1 MSYHL
6 SSTTRHRQIGIAL
19 VVVTTLMFSV
29 LDVSAKWLVQTL
41 PVIQVVWLRFLIH
54 TLLMGGLFLPSMG
67 PRLWAVSQPRMQV
80 IRGLILC
87 VMTGMNFWAL
97 QYLQLAETGAVQ
109 FSVPILIA
117 LLSAW
122 WLKEHLDVWRWV
134 AICVGFLGILV
145 IMRPF
150 SHGFHPAI
158 ILSVLNAVLYAAF
171 NLMTRRLASSDH
183 PVVTQLACAAVPAMV
198 LAPFALWQW
207 QTPQDWQTWL
217 IIGATGLSGG
227 LGHLASAQAHRF
239 ASAAV
244 LGPFLYQQIIYM
256 AFWGWLVFDQ
266 VPDQAVAIGA
276 CIVVFSGLYL
286 LWREFRQQ
294 PDTTAD

>member
-1 MSYHL
+1 
-6 SSTTRHRQIGIAL
+6 
-19 VVVTTLMFSV
+19 V
-29 LDVSAKWLVQTL
+29 L
-41 PVIQVVWLRFLIH
+41 QVVWLRFLIH

-67 PRLWAVSQPRMQV
+67 ASLWAVSQPRLQV

-122 WLKEHLDVWRWV
+122 WLKEKLDFWRWI

-158 ILSVLNAVLYAAF
+158 FLSVLNALLYAAF
-171 NLMTRRLASSDH
+171 NLMTRSLASSDH
-183 PVVTQLACAAVPAMV
+183 PVVTQLASAAVPAIV

-207 QTPQDWQTWL
+207 QTPLGWQTWL
-217 IIGATGLSGG
+217 IVGATGLCGG

-256 AFWGWLVFDQ
+256 TFWGWLVFDQ
-266 VPDQAVAIGA
+266 VPDEAVAIGA

-286 LWREFRQQ
+286 LWREFRKQ
-294 PDTTAD
+294 PDAQDLFQG

>member
-41 PVIQVVWLRFLIH
+41 PVIQVVWLRFLTH

-67 PRLWAVSQPRMQV
+67 PRLWAVTQPRMQV

-158 ILSVLNAVLYAAF
+158 FLSVLNAVLYAAF

-183 PVVTQLACAAVPAMV
+183 PVVTQLASAAVPAMV
-198 LAPFALWQW
+198 LAPFALWHW
-207 QTPQDWQTWL
+207 QTPQGWQTWL
-217 IIGATGLSGG
+217 IIGATGLCGG

-256 AFWGWLVFDQ
+256 TFWGLSL
-266 VPDQAVAIGA
+266 IH
-276 CIVVFSGLYL
+276 I
-286 LWREFRQQ
+286 
-294 PDTTAD
+294 

>member
-1 MSYHL
+1 MAHHL
-6 SSTTRHRQIGIAL
+6 SSTMRHRQIGIAL

-67 PRLWAVSQPRMQV
+67 PRLWAVTQPRMQV

-87 VMTGMNFWAL
+87 VMTGMNFWSL

-158 ILSVLNAVLYAAF
+158 ILSVLNAMLYAAF